1 MTMYHLRILIE
12 NPQAPDNTFM
22 KRLIALTTQ
31 HFLQGAG
38 LSVTAS
44 VLPTASRL
52 NVPSEMKVA
61 WGVFLKKY

>member
-1 MTMYHLRILIE
+1 MTMYLLRILIE

-22 KRLIALTTQ
+22 KRLIALTP

-38 LSVTAS
+38 LSVTAC